1 MRTLVSRF
9 MGLFQKTRLEQE
21 LDDEVRSHLEMLE
34 QEYLRRGMSPQEAR
48 YAALRSFGG
57 VDQTK
62 ERYREQRGLPF
73 VDAFFQDPVTAGA
86 VCSGIPASPPWPS

>member
-1 MRTLVSRF
+1 MRFVCTWKCWR
-9 MGLFQKTRLEQE
+9 
-21 LDDEVRSHLEMLE
+21 

-73 VDAFFQDPVTAGA
+73 
-86 VCSGIPASPPWPS
+86 C